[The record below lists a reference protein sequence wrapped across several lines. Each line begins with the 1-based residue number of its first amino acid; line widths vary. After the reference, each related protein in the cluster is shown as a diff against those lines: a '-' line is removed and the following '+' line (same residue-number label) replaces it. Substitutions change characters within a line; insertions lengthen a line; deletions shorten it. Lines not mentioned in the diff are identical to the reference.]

1 MTGEDQSAFV
11 TAENN
16 LLFKAVMGSLSDF
29 IKDEV
34 ETTLSLDTQGEE
46 RAYSAGRASSLTDF
60 KNHLEWCKSEAE
72 SRAVNSI

>member
-1 MTGEDQSAFV
+1 MTGEEQTAFV
-11 TAENN
+11 TAGNN
-16 LLFKAVMGSLSDF
+16 HLFKAVMGSLSDF

-60 KNHLEWCKSEAE
+60 RNHLEWMKNEAE
-72 SRAVNSI
+72 ARAESNI